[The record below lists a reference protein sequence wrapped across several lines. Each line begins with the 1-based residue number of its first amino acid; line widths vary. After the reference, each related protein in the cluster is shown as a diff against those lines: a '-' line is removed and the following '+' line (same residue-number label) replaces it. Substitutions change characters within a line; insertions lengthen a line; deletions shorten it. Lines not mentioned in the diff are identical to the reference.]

1 MFEQF
6 STLTPFVI
14 GTVIGALIVMPFAL
28 IYRARARDA
37 SVERRRVEA
46 VANRTRGV
54 LAASPDGI
62 FMWDNASGGISC
74 SSRLADMLSLDGGTL
89 SRYDDIRACF
99 EGENLQKL
107 EQNVSL
113 LRAKGTPFSI
123 VLERGEQIFQALG
136 SRAQGPNN
144 EAVADIVWMRDV
156 SQAAR
161 QVSLQPYPQEQASGL
176 SAPAPA
182 GAPLRNTS
190 GLDDK
195 HLTALLDTLPIPL
208 WLRDA
213 DLNLAFV
220 NRAAEGITGLDASVG
235 AEARA
240 SNKPSHAITEIT
252 EQGKGRRVRV
262 TETPL
267 APGNGANSGTL
278 GFAIDADAIAS
289 GAPASAPI
297 PVPVAAPPVELL
309 RPLEIG
315 VAVFDGDT
323 TLVAANAAFAD
334 LWRLDHDWLDTRP
347 GMSDLLNRLRELR
360 RLPEVADFSEFRRS
374 ELSRFGGLDRIVEDE
389 LHLPDGRT
397 LKRRFGALA
406 DGGLVVSCE
415 DVSDHLSM
423 QRSLKSLD
431 RVQRTTLE
439 NMREGIAVFGG
450 DGRLQLTNTTLRKL
464 WNQSEEDLPLG
475 SRLPDVIQIFGMQ
488 MAANNEPWSKRK
500 ERIAAA
506 VLDRTFSKGRFDLVN
521 GKIIAFANIPLPDGA
536 TLVSYVDITDTY
548 RVEEALRQRARTLVE
563 ADRMKTEF
571 IANVAM
577 EVRTPLN
584 TIHGF
589 ADILR
594 QEMFGDMNRRQMEYA
609 GGIVETSERM
619 MAVVTDILDLAT
631 IDAGRMEL
639 NKDTVDLHA
648 VLVNAFN
655 IVKEQARR
663 KTIKIDFD
671 CPPDIGW
678 INADDK
684 RLTQVVFN
692 LLTNAINFTPKLGH
706 IALAATRND
715 DWIDITVSDSGPG
728 IAKADRKRVLEPF
741 GRVQD
746 GAHPNK
752 GSSNG
757 PGLGLTIVKRFVELH
772 GGAVDIR
779 SNKSRGTTVICRIP
793 VDADSVQGVASFDTD
808 RATLDEH
815 AAE

>member
-6 STLTPFVI
+6 SSLTPFVI

-37 SVERRRVEA
+37 SAERRRIEA

-54 LAASPDGI
+54 LSASPDGI

-74 SSRLADMLSLDGGTL
+74 SSRLADMLSLGGGTL

-99 EGENLQKL
+99 EGDNLQKL

-123 VLERGEQIFQALG
+123 VLDRGEQIFQALG

-156 SQAAR
+156 SQAA
-161 QVSLQPYPQEQASGL
+161 LQAAGQTARPL
-176 SAPAPA
+176 SDAATPTE
-182 GAPLRNTS
+182 APLRNAS

-213 DLNLAFV
+213 DLNLAFR
-220 NRAAEGITGLDASVG
+220 NRAAERITGLDASVG

-240 SNKPSHAITEIT
+240 SDKPTHAITEIT

-267 APGNGANSGTL
+267 APGNGAKSGTL
-278 GFAIDADAIAS
+278 GFAIDADTLPTAA
-289 GAPASAPI
+289 
-297 PVPVAAPPVELL
+297 PVAAPPVDLL

-360 RLPEVADFSEFRRS
+360 RLPEVADFAEFRRS

-397 LKRRFGALA
+397 LKRRFGPLA

-464 WNQSEEDLPLG
+464 WNQSEEELPLG
-475 SRLPDVIQIFGMQ
+475 TRLADVVQIFGMQ

-536 TLVSYVDITDTY
+536 TLVSYVDITDSF
-548 RVEEALRQRARTLVE
+548 RVEEALRQRARTLAE

-584 TIHGF
+584 TIQGF

-594 QEMFGDMNRRQMEYA
+594 QEMFGDMNRRQQEYA

-639 NKDTVDLHA
+639 NKDTVDPHA
-648 VLVNAFN
+648 ILVNAFN
-655 IVKEQARR
+655 VVKEQARR

-692 LLTNAINFTPKLGH
+692 LLTNAIHFTPKLGH
-706 IALAATRND
+706 ITLAASRDGN
-715 DWIDITVSDSGPG
+715 WIDITVSDSGPG
-728 IAKADRKRVLEPF
+728 IPKADRERVLEPF
-741 GRVQD
+741 GRVKD
-746 GAHPNK
+746 DAHR
-752 GSSNG
+752 SNG
-757 PGLGLTIVKRFVELH
+757 PGLGLTIVKRFVALH

-779 SNKSRGTTVICRIP
+779 SNKSRGTTVVCRIP
-793 VDADSVQGVASFDTD
+793 VDGNSAQGVASFDAD
-808 RATLDEH
+808 HATLDEH